1 VIVDYCFA
9 LWLLQRALSGG
20 GRKKPTDVS
29 ARVAP
34 GALSGHFPWSA
45 LRRRSSTALVQRLPV
60 AATFLHLPAEVLGSG
75 GLLHSTLSVTFRHLP
90 SAALPAAVLARAF
103 LHLQA
108 VAPPRGG
115 ARRDVTRPPNRGDSL
130 RRSLARSFSTTR
142 LAPPRGGTQ
151 RR

>member
-1 VIVDYCFA
+1 ME
-9 LWLLQRALSGG
+9 R

-90 SAALPAAVLARAF
+90 SPRRCLPERSSTSKPWRLPAVVLDAT
-103 LHLQA
+103 LLDLLT
-108 VAPPRGG
+108 VATLCGG
-115 ARRDVTRPPNRGDSL
+115 A
-130 RRSLARSFSTTR
+130 
-142 LAPPRGGTQ
+142 
-151 RR
+151 